1 MKSFRTEN
9 YPWSIEGLQN
19 CIKENKIKAKVIAIN
34 GNKAIVRVNSY
45 GASQVLGYYSD
56 WCISQ
61 HRCSWEQ
68 YVSNHPNN
76 IQVFF
81 YNFDFPHDSNLSLVG
96 ATFTMSDDL
105 NSMKLMCCFT
115 RENNPIGNK
124 LNKGPEADLE
134 ALNKLVII
142 PYFHF
147 EITPDNNPLFNNF
160 VGEREPN
167 VEVKEEKKKLAKLE
181 DDSDVSA
188 SRRKRSS
195 RAHYLFDY
203 DDDWDWDYSWI
214 SSPLGF

>member
-115 RENNPIGNK
+115 RENRPIGDK

-134 ALNKLVII
+134 ALNKLVVI

-147 EITPDNNPLFNNF
+147 EITPNNNPLFNALTNNNVKKEDAAF
-160 VGEREPN
+160 EEIEDNEASTRREAIQKVIN
-167 VEVKEEKKKLAKLE
+167 DYLEKVYADKTF
-181 DDSDVSA
+181 
-188 SRRKRSS
+188 
-195 RAHYLFDY
+195 Y
-203 DDDWDWDYSWI
+203 WDGVWE
-214 SSPLGF
+214 

>member
-115 RENNPIGNK
+115 RENRPIGDK

-134 ALNKLVII
+134 ALNKLVVI

-147 EITPDNNPLFNNF
+147 EITPNNNPLFTNLS
-160 VGEREPN
+160 GKKETII
-167 VEVKEEKKKLAKLE
+167 EVKKDESLKNIE
-181 DDSDVSA
+181 DTQNKEFNNYDLD
-188 SRRKRSS
+188 
-195 RAHYLFDY
+195 FDWLWSTY
-203 DDDWDWDYSWI
+203 
-214 SSPLGF
+214 PLNILL